1 MNKPDV
7 AKKFAKHSKKEA
19 IEGSLGDVFAVQQ
32 PYDGCQ
38 VGKLVHQVNPVMGM
52 SPDQV
57 PHDQIAAT
65 FPDKER
71 AASFANGLY
80 MEYCQ
85 KQEALEEK
93 KMKVTEKLKKAM
105 SMLEKKRSSHMD
117 MIKENPMVAGKSKN
131 EVANLTQKI
140 DELMMKLEM
149 IEASKK
155 QLDNKDNKKKG
166 KEIKNKH

>member
-1 MNKPDV
+1 MPFVQNANKKP
-7 AKKFAKHSKKEA
+7 SKKEA

-38 VGKLVHQVNPVMGM
+38 VGKLVHQVNPVMGI

-105 SMLEKKRSSHMD
+105 GELEKKRGGYME
-117 MIKENPMVAGKSKN
+117 MIKENPMAAGESKHKVA
-131 EVANLTQKI
+131 EITHKI

-155 QLDNKDNKKKG
+155 QLDNKKG
-166 KEIKNKH
+166 KEIKDKN

>member
-80 MEYCQ
+80 MEYCE

-93 KMKVTEKLKKAM
+93 KMKVTEKLKKTM
-105 SMLEKKRSSHMD
+105 GMLEKKRSSCME
-117 MIKENPMVAGKSKN
+117 MIKENPMQSGEKKHEIA
-131 EVANLTQKI
+131 ELTHKI

-149 IEASKK
+149 IEKSKK
-155 QLDNKDNKKKG
+155 KLDNKKG
-166 KEIKNKH
+166 KEIKDKN

>member
-1 MNKPDV
+1 MSFVQNPNK
-7 AKKFAKHSKKEA
+7 KSSKKEA

-38 VGKLVHQVNPVMGM
+38 VGKLVHQVNPIMGM
-52 SPDQV
+52 GQSAIP
-57 PHDQIAAT
+57 PDQIAAT

-71 AASFANGLY
+71 ATSFANGLY

-105 SMLEKKRSSHMD
+105 GMLEKQRSNHMD
-117 MIKENPMVAGKSKN
+117 MIKENPMVAGKSKH

-155 QLDNKDNKKKG
+155 QLDNKKG
-166 KEIKNKH
+166 KEIKDKK